1 MSNILID
8 KLIFHAHS
16 EKRINGYDSHEEW
29 NEDVQGGA
37 LFDLWKRKLRDPS
50 YTDEQY
56 AKDCKEVNQT
66 EFV

>member
-16 EKRINGYDSHEEW
+16 EKKINGYDSNEEW
-29 NEDVQGGA
+29 NEDVQSGA

>member
-1 MSNILID
+1 MSNILIY
-8 KLIFHAHS
+8 KIISHAHS
-16 EKRINGYDSHEEW
+16 KKTINGYDSHEEW

-50 YTDEQY
+50 YTEEQY
-56 AKDCKEVNQT
+56 AKDCKEVNQK